1 MSNNQAQNST
11 KSIEAILSDI
21 ETPHPCLELK
31 NIFEEK
37 IQKHG
42 NDICV
47 STNYRTGHF
56 TGSAIVLSVDHK
68 ETLLV
73 YHPSFEKWIQPGGHI
88 EKGERIEDTILR
100 ETEEET
106 GFLRKGLQ
114 FIKKEGQQLS
124 FLHVFD
130 VPENPKKN
138 RPPHQHFNICL
149 FLTYN
154 QETTVDGDS
163 VSVKP
168 LSTKW
173 FSLSCIDQ
181 IETDEATKDLL
192 KFAVSLL

>member
-1 MSNNQAQNST
+1 MSNYQAQNSIQ
-11 KSIEAILSDI
+11 SIEEILSDI
-21 ETPHPCLELK
+21 GIPHPCLVLK

-42 NDICV
+42 NDICG
-47 STNYRTGHF
+47 STSYCTGHF
-56 TGSAIVLSVDHK
+56 TGSAILLSVDHK
-68 ETLLV
+68 ETLLI
-73 YHPSFEKWIQPGGHI
+73 YHPSFKKWIQPGGHI

-106 GFLRKGLQ
+106 GFLRESLQ
-114 FIKKEGQQLS
+114 FIKEEDRYVA

-154 QETTVDGDS
+154 QETTVDDVS
-163 VSVKP
+163 VSIEP
-168 LSTKW
+168 LPTKW
-173 FSLSCIDQ
+173 FSLSNIDQ

-192 KFAVSLL
+192 RFAVSLL